1 LQGPSPHPPA
11 WPPTSPASGEVVFRA
26 MDDLGSATENQVI
39 LAWLQAE
46 IESVSFQ
53 QYLAGEPPNPVFLAQ
68 ALRAARSPNLR
79 DADQNELRR
88 KIVVKTHGFGL
99 GIKSF
104 EGLANDIQWRRARV
118 TSHEV
123 GEMLYASG
131 HPAWTALAPVT
142 RKVAEGASNVGHVFS
157 GDQTNMLVLALALRI
172 ADSNPPPALPEII
185 CLRRPDSQLV
195 IMEGHT
201 RATAIMLEAH
211 RMLQVTVYVGASPSV
226 ANWVY
231 L

>member
-1 LQGPSPHPPA
+1 
-11 WPPTSPASGEVVFRA
+11 

-53 QYLAGEPPNPVFLAQ
+53 QYLAGEPPNAVYLAQ

-88 KIVVKTHGFGL
+88 KIIVKTHGFGL

-131 HPAWTALAPVT
+131 HTAWTALAPVT
-142 RKVAEGASNVGHVFS
+142 RKVAEGASNVGHIFS
-157 GDQTNMLVLALALRI
+157 GARPTCWSWRSRCGSPI
-172 ADSNPPPALPEII
+172 RT
-185 CLRRPDSQLV
+185 RRRRCRRSSASGD
-195 IMEGHT
+195 
-201 RATAIMLEAH
+201 RTAI
-211 RMLQVTVYVGASPSV
+211 
-226 ANWVY
+226 W
-231 L
+231 

>member
-1 LQGPSPHPPA
+1 
-11 WPPTSPASGEVVFRA
+11 

-53 QYLAGEPPNPVFLAQ
+53 QYLAGEPPNAVYLAS

-88 KIVVKTHGFGL
+88 KIIMKTHGFGL

-104 EGLANDIQWRRARV
+104 EGLANDVQWRRARV

-131 HPAWTALAPVT
+131 HAAWAALAPVT
-142 RKVAEGASNVGHVFS
+142 RKVAEGAANVGHVFT
-157 GDQTNMLVLALALRI
+157 GEQTNMLVLALALRI
-172 ADSNPPPALPEII
+172 ADSHQIPALPEII
-185 CLRRPDSQLV
+185 CLRRPDSHLV

-211 RMLQVTVYVGASPSV
+211 RIPQVVIYIGSSPSV
-226 ANWVY
+226 ASWGY
-231 L
+231 I

>member
-1 LQGPSPHPPA
+1 LC
-11 WPPTSPASGEVVFRA
+11 E

-46 IESVSFQ
+46 IESVAFQ
-53 QYLAGEPPNPVFLAQ
+53 QYLAGEPPNPVYLAQ
-68 ALRAARSPNLR
+68 ALRAARTPNLR

-88 KIVVKTHGFGL
+88 KIVVRTHGFGL

-131 HPAWTALAPVT
+131 HPAWSALAPVT

-172 ADSNPPPALPEII
+172 ADSHPAPALPEII
-185 CLRRPDSQLV
+185 CLRRADSQLV

-211 RMLQVTVYVGASPSV
+211 RIPQVTVYVGASPSV
-226 ANWVY
+226 GSWAY

>member
-1 LQGPSPHPPA
+1 
-11 WPPTSPASGEVVFRA
+11 

-131 HPAWTALAPVT
+131 HPAWTTLAPVT

>member
-1 LQGPSPHPPA
+1 
-11 WPPTSPASGEVVFRA
+11 

-211 RMLQVTVYVGASPSV
+211 HMLQVTVFVGASPSV

>member
-1 LQGPSPHPPA
+1 
-11 WPPTSPASGEVVFRA
+11 

-53 QYLAGEPPNPVFLAQ
+53 QNLAGDPPNAVYLAQ

-104 EGLANDIQWRRARV
+104 EGLANDIQWRRARL

-123 GEMLYASG
+123 GELLYASG
-131 HPAWTALAPVT
+131 HPAWAALAPVT

-185 CLRRPDSQLV
+185 CLRRSDSRLV
-195 IMEGHT
+195 VMEGHT

-211 RMLQVTVYVGASPSV
+211 RIPQVTVYVGSSPSV
-226 ANWVY
+226 SGWAY

>member
-1 LQGPSPHPPA
+1 
-11 WPPTSPASGEVVFRA
+11 
-26 MDDLGSATENQVI
+26 MDDLGLATENQVI

-46 IESVSFQ
+46 IESVAFQ
-53 QYLAGEPPNPVFLAQ
+53 QYLAGEPPNPVYLAS

-88 KIVVKTHGFGL
+88 KIIVRTHGFGL

-131 HPAWTALAPVT
+131 HPAWAALAPVT
-142 RKVAEGASNVGHVFS
+142 RKVAEGASNVGHVFT
-157 GDQTNMLVLALALRI
+157 GDQTNMLVLALAVRI
-172 ADSNPPPALPEII
+172 CDSHPTPALPEII
-185 CLRRPDSQLV
+185 CLRRPDDGRLV

-211 RMLQVTVYVGASPSV
+211 RIPQVNIYVGASPTV
-226 ANWVY
+226 LGWAY